1 MNNPNDDELER
12 FFQER
17 FTDFTAEPPTGA
29 LWQILNK
36 VNDFEDTPHD
46 ELEIH
51 FKKRFVNYEAEP
63 PANALPEILAEVNQ
77 PAPAIRW
84 FSYRYA
90 AALALLLLSFIG
102 VAWYINKTD
111 SRPELAANNDVFKQK
126 IGRKTNQP
134 QSSENQLVNPEN
146 QPSIEKTLPGTS
158 ANIASK
164 SAQNLVFDLKT
175 TALAK
180 QKTPPPLE
188 DTFNNTTE
196 VKSIPFIA
204 TKLANQPTITMKEPL
219 VELKQSKVFSE
230 ELETMTAVNEKNQE
244 AEIPKNLTSRKPVSQ
259 PNESISAEKAALLLP
274 EKQIVSN
281 ATTPNTT
288 ETTIISNPSLSNEA
302 VTPLP
307 VTVAFATSKGLKKS
321 LLSFATPLVQDIES
335 DQSWYKKPSLVK
347 DWDMYT
353 SFMPLYNYYTISPN
367 QQDNEVVENIRPAAK
382 FSNQR
387 SGWRFQM
394 GGEFSISKRFK
405 MRAGFSYLQMNHYVS
420 YLTRSAVPEAFE
432 AKQIN
437 NQTIEVTPVYKQY
450 SRLSDT
456 QWHYAGLRSDVLF
469 KLNGKGV
476 MAHYLSGGVE
486 GVMQLDQGGSPNVYI
501 NLAYGIS
508 YPLSQGISLRVEP
521 TFNYGLKSR
530 MDDNNYLSLHPYSA
544 GLNFGLVWQ
553 AK

>member
-51 FKKRFVNYEAEP
+51 FKQRFASYEAEP

-111 SRPELAANNDVFKQK
+111 SRPELAMNNDVPAQK
-126 IGRKTNQP
+126 TGTKGNHSKTI
-134 QSSENQLVNPEN
+134 ENQLIESKN
-146 QPSIEKTLPGTS
+146 QPSIEKTLPTTS
-158 ANIASK
+158 TNIASE
-164 SAQNLVFDLKT
+164 SSQNPVFDSKT
-175 TALAK
+175 TAFAK
-180 QKTPPPLE
+180 PQTQPFVEDLLSKRIEIKNTP
-188 DTFNNTTE
+188 F
-196 VKSIPFIA
+196 VA
-204 TKLANQPTITMKEPL
+204 AKLPSQPTITMKAPL
-219 VELKQSKVFSE
+219 VEPKQNKAFNE
-230 ELETMTAVNEKNQE
+230 EVETIPAVSEKNQE
-244 AEIPKNLTSRKPVSQ
+244 SEIPKNITARKPASQ
-259 PNESISAEKAALLLP
+259 SNGVISEEKMALSP
-274 EKQIVSN
+274 TQKQIVNN
-281 ATTPNTT
+281 AITPNFT
-288 ETTIISNPSLSNEA
+288 ETTNISNSSSSSESGTL
-302 VTPLP
+302 LP
-307 VTVAFATSKGLKKS
+307 VTVAFATSKELKKP
-321 LLSFATPLVQDIES
+321 LLSFATPLVKDIET
-335 DQSWYKKPSLVK
+335 DQSWYKKPSLRK
-347 DWDMYT
+347 EWEMYT
-353 SFMPLYNYYTISPN
+353 SLMPLYNYYTISPN
-367 QQDNEVVENIRPAAK
+367 QQDNEVVESIRSAAK

-420 YLTRSAVPEAFE
+420 YLTRSAVPETFE

-437 NQTIEVTPVYKQY
+437 NQTIEVTPVYKHY
-450 SRLSDT
+450 TRLSDA

-486 GVMQLDQGGSPNVYI
+486 GVMQLDQGGTPNVFI

-521 TFNYGLKSR
+521 TFNYGLKNR

-544 GLNFGLVWQ
+544 GMNFGLVWQ

>member
-36 VNDFEDTPHD
+36 VNDFEDAPHD
-46 ELEIH
+46 ELETH

-90 AALALLLLSFIG
+90 AALALLLLSFVG

-111 SRPELAANNDVFKQK
+111 SRPELATNNDVSKQK

-134 QSSENQLVNPEN
+134 QSSENKLVEPKN
-146 QPSIEKTLPGTS
+146 QSSIEKTLLSTTP
-158 ANIASK
+158 NIVSQ
-164 SAQNLVFDLKT
+164 SAQNPVFDAT
-175 TALAK
+175 SATAKRKVQL
-180 QKTPPPLE
+180 PVE
-188 DTFNNTTE
+188 DTFNNSVE
-196 VKSIPFIA
+196 VKSIPSIA
-204 TKLANQPTITMKEPL
+204 TKLANQLNIKEPSL
-219 VELKQSKVFSE
+219 TLKQTKVSNE
-230 ELETMTAVNEKNQE
+230 EVETMLTVNEKNQE
-244 AEIPKNLTSRKPVSQ
+244 AEIPKNITSRKPITPS
-259 PNESISAEKAALLLP
+259 NASILEEKAALSLP
-274 EKQIVSN
+274 EKQVVSN

-288 ETTIISNPSLSNEA
+288 ETTTISNPSLSSEA

-321 LLSFATPLVQDIES
+321 LLSFATPLVQNIEAN
-335 DQSWYKKPSLVK
+335 QSWYKKSSLVK

-367 QQDNEVVENIRPAAK
+367 QQDNEVVENIRPAAN

-394 GGEFSISKRFK
+394 GGEFPISKRFK

-420 YLTRSAVPEAFE
+420 YLTRSAVPETFE
-432 AKQIN
+432 AKQVN

-450 SRLSDT
+450 ARLSDT
-456 QWHYAGLRSDVLF
+456 QWHYAGLRSDILF

-486 GVMQLDQGGSPNVYI
+486 GLMQLDQGGSPNVYI

>member
-46 ELEIH
+46 ELELH
-51 FKKRFVNYEAEP
+51 FKKRFANYEAEP
-63 PANALPEILAEVNQ
+63 PTNALPEILAEVNQ

-111 SRPELAANNDVFKQK
+111 SRPELAANNDVSKQK
-126 IGRKTNQP
+126 IGRRTNQP
-134 QSSENQLVNPEN
+134 QSSENQLVEPKN
-146 QPSIEKTLPGTS
+146 QPSIEKTLL
-158 ANIASK
+158 SK
-164 SAQNLVFDLKT
+164 TPDIVSQSAQNPVFDAT
-175 TALAK
+175 SATAKRKVQL
-180 QKTPPPLE
+180 PVE
-188 DTFNNTTE
+188 DTFINSIE
-196 VKSIPFIA
+196 VKSIPSIA
-204 TKLANQPTITMKEPL
+204 TKLANQTIKEPSL
-219 VELKQSKVFSE
+219 TLKQTKVSNE
-230 ELETMTAVNEKNQE
+230 ELETMPAVNEKNQE

-259 PNESISAEKAALLLP
+259 FNGSIVEEKAALLLS
-274 EKQIVSN
+274 EKQVVSN

-288 ETTIISNPSLSNEA
+288 EAIIISNPALSGEA
-302 VTPLP
+302 ATPLP

-321 LLSFATPLVQDIES
+321 LLSFATPIVQDIET
-335 DQSWYKKPSLVK
+335 DQRWYKKPSLVK

-367 QQDNEVVENIRPAAK
+367 QQDNEIVENIRPAAK

-420 YLTRSAVPEAFE
+420 YLTRSAIPETFE
-432 AKQIN
+432 AKQVN

-450 SRLSDT
+450 TRLSDT

-486 GVMQLDQGGSPNVYI
+486 GLMQLDQGGLPNVYI